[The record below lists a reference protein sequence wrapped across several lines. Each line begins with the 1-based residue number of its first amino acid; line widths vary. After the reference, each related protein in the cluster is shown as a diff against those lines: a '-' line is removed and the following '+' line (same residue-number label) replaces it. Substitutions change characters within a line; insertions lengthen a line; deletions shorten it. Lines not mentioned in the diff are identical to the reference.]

1 MKTSGLW
8 ARDRF
13 ALVAQ
18 NLISY
23 CCAPFTM
30 ALLSFV
36 VRVKYRWSVI
46 DHREIRQEFR
56 DNMRENAGPVM
67 VCANHLTMVDSVLIM
82 WALAPSWWY
91 LLHFKMAPWNV
102 PERKNFALNL
112 LPRAGAYLAK
122 CIPVI
127 RGGDRAQISLV
138 LKKLRHLLTHRH
150 AVLIF
155 PEGGRSRTGRVGST
169 NPALGTGRLIKGL
182 PDARVLCVYLRGDHQ
197 EHYSNMPVHAESF
210 YCATSWLEPH
220 TEHEG
225 LRGSVE
231 ISAQIMRRIQEME
244 GHYFDGRQ

>member
-1 MKTSGLW
+1 MATSGLR

-18 NLISY
+18 NLIAY
-23 CCAPFTM
+23 CCAPFTL
-30 ALLSFV
+30 ALLWFV
-36 VRVKYRWSVI
+36 VHVRYRWSIVG
-46 DHREIRQEFR
+46 HRNIRRRFR
-56 DNMRENAGPVM
+56 SELRAAPGPVM
-67 VCANHLTMVDSVLIM
+67 VCANHLTMVDSVLLA

-91 LLHFKMAPWNV
+91 LANFKKMPWNV
-102 PERKNFALNL
+102 PERKNFAHRI

-122 CIPVI
+122 CIPLI

-138 LKKLRHLLTHRH
+138 LKKLRHLLAHGH

-182 PDARVLCVYLRGDHQ
+182 PGARVLCVYLRGDHQ
-197 EHYSNMPVHAESF
+197 ERYSTFPVRGESF
-210 YCATSWLEPH
+210 YCATSWLEPS

-231 ISAQIMRRIQEME
+231 ISRQIMHRIQKME
-244 GHYFDGRQ
+244 DTYLSRAG

>member
-1 MKTSGLW
+1 MKAPGLRV
-8 ARDRF
+8 RDRF

-30 ALLSFV
+30 ALIWFV
-36 VRVKYRWSVI
+36 VRVQYRWRVVDQRRI
-46 DHREIRQEFR
+46 RRQFREEIRKA
-56 DNMRENAGPVM
+56 DGPVM
-67 VCANHLTMVDSVLIM
+67 VCANHLTMVDSALIA

-91 LLHFKMAPWNV
+91 MLHFRKVPWNV
-102 PERKNFALNL
+102 PERKNFAHKLVA
-112 LPRAGAYLAK
+112 RVGVYLAK

-127 RGGDRAQISLV
+127 RGGDRGQISLV

-182 PDARVLCVYLRGDHQ
+182 PNARVLCVYLRGDHQ
-197 EHYSNMPVHAESF
+197 EQYSNVPVHGESF

-220 TEHEG
+220 TEHAG

-231 ISAQIMRRIQEME
+231 ISGQIMHRIQEME
-244 GHYFDGRQ
+244 ERYFNGRQ